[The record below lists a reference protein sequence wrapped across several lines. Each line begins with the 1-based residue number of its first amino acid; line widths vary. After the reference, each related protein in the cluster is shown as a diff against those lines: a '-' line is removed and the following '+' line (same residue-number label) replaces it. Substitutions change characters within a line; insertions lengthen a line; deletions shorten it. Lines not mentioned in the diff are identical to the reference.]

1 MIDLNNLIL
10 DSFKLSDVSGA
21 AQEQI
26 KSVESLETKEEQSD
40 DQLNETIIDPGSF
53 ILLFTELLLNDSAK
67 KDALPEGMNS
77 KNTDLINENVSEA
90 KVDTVSVVFSGT
102 KDQAVLEGISQALPQ
117 GDKLTESVNL
127 SPLPT
132 DSLDSN
138 IALTWID
145 SDQFEPPLSASTDP
159 EMYDDSETKGV
170 EQLFVDKSNKRL
182 EQQYL
187 NDQLTQTD
195 LMSNENIDSQQ
206 VEYAPVIESKDRFI
220 NDLKNGS
227 INSLINKPGSDRFI
241 VDQNIQSEH
250 TLLNNNQHVT
260 PQPELFNNQFS
271 NYSTDADKTKHIDIS
286 LPLSNAQWA
295 DKFSEHI
302 IWLGHHGVKSAVIK
316 LNPED
321 LGPLEISVKVVKDSA
336 SVNITSHSNH
346 VRDIVDQALPRL
358 RELMADQGL
367 DLAEVTVGMDGNSHQ
382 SEQNPNGFV
391 KEETRQEIEEG
402 ALITPLKKQS
412 SKGIIDYFA

>member
-10 DSFKLSDVSGA
+10 DSFKLSDVSGV
-21 AQEQI
+21 AQEPIQ
-26 KSVESLETKEEQSD
+26 SVESLETKEEQSD
-40 DQLNETIIDPGSF
+40 DQLNDAAIDPGSF
-53 ILLFTELLLNDSAK
+53 ILLFTELLLNDSVK
-67 KDALPEGMNS
+67 KDALSEGVNS
-77 KNTDLINENVSEA
+77 INTDLIKESVSEA
-90 KVDTVSVVFSGT
+90 KEDRVSMAFSGT
-102 KDQAVLEGISQALPQ
+102 EDQALLESISQALPQ
-117 GDKLTESVNL
+117 GNKLTESVNL
-127 SPLPT
+127 SPSPA

-138 IALTWID
+138 IALAWID
-145 SDQFEPPLSASTDP
+145 SDQFEPPLSASTAL
-159 EMYDDSETKGV
+159 EMYDYSETEGV
-170 EQLFVDKSNKRL
+170 EQVFVDKHNSRL

-187 NDQLTQTD
+187 NGQLTQTD
-195 LMSNENIDSQQ
+195 LMSIKNSDSQQ
-206 VEYAPVIESKDRFI
+206 VEYAPVIAANERFI
-220 NDLKNGS
+220 NELKNGS
-227 INSLINKPGSDRFI
+227 IDILSNKPGSGRFFG
-241 VDQNIQSEH
+241 DQNIQAEP
-250 TLLNNNQHVT
+250 TVLNNNQLVT
-260 PQPELFNNQFS
+260 AQPELFNSQFS

-367 DLAEVTVGMDGNSHQ
+367 DLAEVSVGMDGSSRQ
-382 SEQNPNGFV
+382 SEQNSNGFV
-391 KEETRQEIEEG
+391 KEEMRQEIEEG

-412 SKGIIDYFA
+412 SKGLIDYFA

>member
-21 AQEQI
+21 TQEQI
-26 KSVESLETKEEQSD
+26 KSIESLETKEEQKD
-40 DQLNETIIDPGSF
+40 EQINETVIDPGSF
-53 ILLFTELLLNDSAK
+53 ILLFTELLLNDSVK

-77 KNTDLINENVSEA
+77 KNMDIINEKLNEA
-90 KVDTVSVVFSGT
+90 KLDSVSVSCSGN
-102 KDQAVLEGISQALPQ
+102 KDQAVLEGISQVLPQ
-117 GDKLTESVNL
+117 DDKLTESVNL
-127 SPLPT
+127 SPSPA
-132 DSLDSN
+132 DSMDSN

-159 EMYDDSETKGV
+159 VMSLDSETEGV
-170 EQLFVDKSNKRL
+170 ELSFVDKSNRHW
-182 EQQYL
+182 EQQFL
-187 NDQLTQTD
+187 NDQFSQNN
-195 LMSNENIDSQQ
+195 LMSAEKIDAHQ
-206 VEYAPVIESKDRFI
+206 VENTPIIESNEQFI
-220 NDLKNGS
+220 NELKNAS
-227 INSLINKPGSDRFI
+227 NESLINKPGSDRFI
-241 VDQNIQSEH
+241 ADLNTQSEP

-260 PQPELFNNQFS
+260 AQPELFNNQYS

-367 DLAEVTVGMDGNSHQ
+367 DLAEVTIGMDGNSRQ

-391 KEETRQEIEEG
+391 KEETRQEIEDG

-412 SKGIIDYFA
+412 SKGLIDYFA